1 VTIRRALAADLP
13 YILQIEAHF
22 RDLGF
27 VGGDGARAHERR
39 LTDPDYLYNIV
50 ETAGQ
55 PGGYVILRGLT
66 SPNRAVELKRIV
78 IAEPGQ
84 GLGRRV
90 LDAILHKVFDE
101 FSAHRLWLD
110 VFTGNDRARHVY
122 RSIGFVEE
130 GVLRECVKYGDRYR
144 SLVIM
149 SMLASEYRCRAGW
162 QPAAG

>member
-1 VTIRRALAADLP
+1 MTLRRAVARDLP
-13 YILQIEAHF
+13 YIVQLEGAF

-27 VGGDGARAHERR
+27 VGGDDSRLHERR
-39 LTDPDYLYNIV
+39 LTDPDYSYMIV

-66 SPNRAVELKRIV
+66 SPNRSVELKRIV

-90 LDAILHKVFDE
+90 LDAILHQAFDE

-110 VFTGNDRARHVY
+110 VFTDNDRARHVY
-122 RSIGFVEE
+122 
-130 GVLRECVKYGDRYR
+130 
-144 SLVIM
+144 
-149 SMLASEYRCRAGW
+149 
-162 QPAAG
+162 